1 MNQAVIFQP
10 FLATMILTLV
20 VWVYMYG
27 RRLSFIF
34 SSGLD
39 PKQMTPLELARLS
52 PPQVSTPSDNLKNL
66 FELPTVF
73 YAVVLYIYVT
83 HQVDAAACQ
92 PTTANR
98 QLTTANSVQPRPLQQ
113 EFHQDRLEPGVDVR
127 FHQVDA
133 VFVGAAWGFFLFR
146 ALHSVVHCTFNF
158 IPLRFVLYVISAGAL
173 WFMVLRA
180 AMSALVTT

>member
-1 MNQAVIFQP
+1 MNQATIFQP

-20 VWVYMYG
+20 VWIYMYG
-27 RRLSFIF
+27 RRLPFIF

-83 HQVDAAACQ
+83 HQVDA
-92 PTTANR
+92 
-98 QLTTANSVQPRPLQQ
+98 
-113 EFHQDRLEPGVDVR
+113 
-127 FHQVDA
+127 

-146 ALHSVVHCTFNF
+146 VLHSVVHCTFNF

-173 WFMVLRA
+173 WFMVIRA
-180 AMSALVTT
+180 GISALAAN

>member
-1 MNQAVIFQP
+1 MNQATIFQP
-10 FLATMILTLV
+10 FLATMILTFV

-27 RRLSFIF
+27 RRLTFIF

-83 HQVDAAACQ
+83 HQVDA
-92 PTTANR
+92 
-98 QLTTANSVQPRPLQQ
+98 
-113 EFHQDRLEPGVDVR
+113 
-127 FHQVDA
+127 

-146 ALHSVVHCTFNF
+146 VLHSAVHCTFNF

-173 WFMVLRA
+173 WFMVIRA
-180 AMSALVTT
+180 GISALAAN

>member
-27 RRLSFIF
+27 RRLRFIF

-73 YAVVLYIYVT
+73 YAIVLFIYVT
-83 HQVDAAACQ
+83 QQVDAA
-92 PTTANR
+92 
-98 QLTTANSVQPRPLQQ
+98 
-113 EFHQDRLEPGVDVR
+113 
-127 FHQVDA
+127 
-133 VFVGAAWGFFLFR
+133 FVGAAWGFFLFR

-158 IPLRFVLYVISAGAL
+158 IPLRFVLYVISAVAL

-180 AMSALVTT
+180 AMSTFVTT